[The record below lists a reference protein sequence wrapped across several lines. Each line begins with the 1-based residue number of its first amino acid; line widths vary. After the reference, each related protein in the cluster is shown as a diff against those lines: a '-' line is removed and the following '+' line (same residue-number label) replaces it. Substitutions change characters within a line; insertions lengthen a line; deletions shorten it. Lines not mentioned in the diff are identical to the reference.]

1 MPPSSVHT
9 QTLSRISTAH
19 SRILRA
25 RVYTYYHV
33 AFQHQIKQSGYQMI
47 SNDTSNVTNVGQGQ
61 VAAATFGLQD
71 NWYNKRVDLVE
82 KT

>member
-1 MPPSSVHT
+1 
-9 QTLSRISTAH
+9 
-19 SRILRA
+19 
-25 RVYTYYHV
+25 
-33 AFQHQIKQSGYQMI
+33 MI